1 MKKVLVLLFCL
12 ALPVGVLGQGTVK
25 GVVRDSTGLPV
36 AGAVIVVQTASG
48 VEQHGVTGT
57 DGRFEL
63 TRGIP
68 KGATLVVR
76 AGGFAEKIQ
85 AVAES
90 SSELEVVLQ
99 PAARLFD
106 AVTVTPTRTEQ
117 RLGDI
122 AASTHVIDQEEI
134 RHSPAV
140 MADDVL
146 RSIPTFSLFRRT
158 SSLSAHPSAQGVS
171 LRSIGPS
178 GISRSLVLIDGVPF
192 NEPFSGWVYWTRIPL
207 QSVDRIEM
215 IDGASSSIWGNYAMG
230 GVINVVTAR
239 PKPRTFEFRSQA
251 GTRDTYKADFF
262 GSQTFDKFGVSLEG
276 SFFDTGG
283 FRR

>member
-12 ALPVGVLGQGTVK
+12 ALPVAALGQGTVK
-25 GVVRDSTGLPV
+25 GIVRDSTGLPV

-76 AGGFAEKIQ
+76 AGGFAVKTQ

-99 PAARLFD
+99 PARLFD
-106 AVTVTPTRTEQ
+106 SVTVTPTRTEQ

-178 GISRSLVLIDGVPF
+178 GVSRS
-192 NEPFSGWVYWTRIPL
+192 
-207 QSVDRIEM
+207 
-215 IDGASSSIWGNYAMG
+215 
-230 GVINVVTAR
+230 
-239 PKPRTFEFRSQA
+239 
-251 GTRDTYKADFF
+251 
-262 GSQTFDKFGVSLEG
+262 
-276 SFFDTGG
+276 
-283 FRR
+283 